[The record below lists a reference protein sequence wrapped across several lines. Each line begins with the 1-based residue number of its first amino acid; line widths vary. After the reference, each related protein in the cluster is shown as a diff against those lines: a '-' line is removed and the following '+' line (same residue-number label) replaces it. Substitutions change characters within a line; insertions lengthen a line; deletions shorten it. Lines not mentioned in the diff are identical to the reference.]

1 LKDLLNMKND
11 TKTNISPKN
20 TLAIQASAWT
30 FDRIKQMSRDDISNL
45 SHNATIRGQIE
56 VAELCQSILKTLPT
70 IKNIK
75 GKKSTST
82 SAENESENLAVE
94 FLEKFGRE
102 LIELYDLSE
111 KTARKLS
118 PNIPKFTPH
127 KFMGKDGF
135 VKTGGKGKKGALKFD
150 KYISYR
156 IQNETL
162 VFSAVKPKE
171 TSDILYEIQAS
182 LGDLPAPKK
191 LSELRPDANVLG
203 IDREPRYAQYFS
215 DFDEAAN
222 LFKLLIDKFAP
233 KTQQVSN

>member
-1 LKDLLNMKND
+1 MKND
-11 TKTNISPKN
+11 TKTNILPKN

-45 SHNATIRGQIE
+45 SYNATARGQTE

-70 IKNIK
+70 TKSVK
-75 GKKSTST
+75 GKRSSSSSTD
-82 SAENESENLAVE
+82 NESENLAVE
-94 FLEKFGRE
+94 SLEKFGRE

-111 KTARKLS
+111 KTARRLS
-118 PNIPKFTPH
+118 NDIPKFTPH

-162 VFSAVKPKE
+162 VFSAVKLKE
-171 TSDILYEIQAS
+171 SSDILYEIQAS
-182 LGDLPAPKK
+182 LGDLPTPKK
-191 LSELRPDANVLG
+191 LSEVRPGVDDLSIG
-203 IDREPRYAQYFS
+203 KEPRYAQHFLH
-215 DFDEAAN
+215 FEEAAS
-222 LFKLLIDKFAP
+222 LFKTLIDKFAP
-233 KTQQVSN
+233 KTQPVSN